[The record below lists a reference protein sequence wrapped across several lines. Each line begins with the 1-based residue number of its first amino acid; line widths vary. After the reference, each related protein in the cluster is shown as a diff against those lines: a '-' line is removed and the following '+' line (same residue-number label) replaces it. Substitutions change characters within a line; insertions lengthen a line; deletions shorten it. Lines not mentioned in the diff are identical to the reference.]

1 MELIIDNRESTKSYF
16 EEKNYK
22 WIRFENLDIGDYIFK
37 YEEKIILVIERK
49 SIQDL
54 ASSIKDGRYREQ
66 KSRLLNN
73 YSKNNVLFL
82 IEGDLMFDN
91 KSINFNKVD
100 KYTIYSTLINLYI
113 RDNFNVFISYSSNHT
128 IDFLEN
134 VANKIKKQGDK
145 LLENPDINLKE
156 NYDSSLLNTIIP
168 KKNKNISP
176 DLVYKSQLCNIPNIS
191 STFADVII
199 EKYPNMPTLIKELES
214 LEYSEKISSIQNL
227 SYIKNDKKRK
237 IGNKVATNLINN
249 IFF

>member
-1 MELIIDNRESTKSYF
+1 MNQVLKFKKKLFKNNFNYYKKMELIIDNRESTKSYF
-16 EEKNYK
+16 EEKNYE
-22 WIRFENLDIGDYIFK
+22 WISFENLDIGDYIFK

-113 RDNFNVFISYSSNHT
+113 
-128 IDFLEN
+128 
-134 VANKIKKQGDK
+134 
-145 LLENPDINLKE
+145 
-156 NYDSSLLNTIIP
+156 
-168 KKNKNISP
+168 
-176 DLVYKSQLCNIPNIS
+176 
-191 STFADVII
+191 
-199 EKYPNMPTLIKELES
+199 
-214 LEYSEKISSIQNL
+214 
-227 SYIKNDKKRK
+227 
-237 IGNKVATNLINN
+237 
-249 IFF
+249 